1 MKYKCALITVSDMKR
16 SRAFYEDLLE
26 QEVEN
31 DYGENVSYIGGF
43 AIHLQSH
50 FQQLIPNKYI
60 RQGGNN
66 FELYFEFND
75 VEELASRLKEHSV
88 EWIHDVLEQ
97 PWRQKVIRF
106 YDPDQHII
114 EVGESMEFLA
124 YRLFKEG
131 KEITEISGITYLPE
145 SKVSEAI
152 QQFNSD

>member
-1 MKYKCALITVSDMKR
+1 MKYKCALLTVADIKL

-60 RQGGNN
+60 HQGGNN
-66 FELYFEFND
+66 FELYFEYD
-75 VEELASRLKEHSV
+75 AIEKLALRLKEHRV
-88 EWIHDVLEQ
+88 ELLHDVMEQ

-106 YDPDQHII
+106 YDPDKHII
-114 EVGESMEFLA
+114 EIGESMEFLA

-131 KEITEISGITYLPE
+131 KEITEISGITYLSE
-145 SKVSEAI
+145 SKVSDAI
-152 QQFNSD
+152 RLFNSE